1 MTMFE
6 KFTNWFFG
14 RKKTEEVIAAPYKL
28 ETPEQPAPVPTTP
41 AISAEPTPE
50 TPKVTEET
58 KKPRGKPRG
67 QAKKK
72 VDTKKVEEPTKAV
85 AKMTTTRKSKKSQL

>member
-6 KFTNWFFG
+6 KFRNWFFG
-14 RKKTEEVIAAPYKL
+14 VKKTEEVIPTPYKV
-28 ETPEQPAPVPTTP
+28 ESSVEPAPIADSTELP
-41 AISAEPTPE
+41 PE
-50 TPKVTEET
+50 TPTVTEET

-72 VDTKKVEEPTKAV
+72 VDTKKIAEPTKAV